1 MMHARYPGD
10 EYEQYPLRTDTKTP
24 ISIQPGLCGSPH

>member
-1 MMHARYPGD
+1 MHARYPGD
-10 EYEQYPLRTDTKTP
+10 EYVQYPLRIDTKTP